1 MFVEIEA
8 QDLKKRL
15 SAEKKPFILDVR
27 EAYEFEDGSI
37 ADFNIPMA
45 EVLPR
50 LNELE
55 SHREIVVCC
64 QTGKRSRAVAYH
76 LAKNLNQAKVY
87 TLNGGLEALNN

>member
-15 SAEKKPFILDVR
+15 TTEKKPFILDVR

-37 ADFNIPMA
+37 ADINIPMA

-50 LNELE
+50 INELE
-55 SHREIVVCC
+55 NHKEIVVCC
-64 QTGKRSRAVAYH
+64 LTGKRSRAVAYH
-76 LAKNLNQAKVY
+76 ISKNLNQVKVY
-87 TLNGGLEALNN
+87 TLIGGLESLNL